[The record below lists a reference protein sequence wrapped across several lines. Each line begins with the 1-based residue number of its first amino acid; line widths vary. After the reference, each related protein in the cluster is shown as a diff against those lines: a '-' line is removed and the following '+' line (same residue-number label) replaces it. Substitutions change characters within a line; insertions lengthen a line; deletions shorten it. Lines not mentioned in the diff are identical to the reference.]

1 MAESSAES
9 AVGKYFGAP
18 IGGALIALLTWATT
32 ESTRAFSPALISLLT
47 IVGAA
52 CGAILTL
59 LYQRYLDVLGADR
72 RKPAERQAYDALRG
86 SLVEGNL
93 VARLYADR
101 LTRFLNW
108 IDRFF
113 GDAGIADRALFPH
126 AFGLKTP
133 APLWTAPA
141 FELCLLFALIYPTA
155 TILIVWAISGHVGPA
170 ELALHLDP
178 RLAGWQRWIA
188 AALSVLSVF
197 ALWTATSGLTQT

>member
-9 AVGKYFGAP
+9 TVGKYFGAP

-113 GDAGIADRALFPH
+113 GDAGIADRTLFPH
-126 AFGLKTP
+126 AFGAKD
-133 APLWTAPA
+133 ASTALDRTGLRTLP
-141 FELCLLFALIYPTA
+141 PTR
-155 TILIVWAISGHVGPA
+155 LNLPDRNDPYRLGHFRSRRSGRIGSA
-170 ELALHLDP
+170 
-178 RLAGWQRWIA
+178 
-188 AALSVLSVF
+188 
-197 ALWTATSGLTQT
+197 SGS